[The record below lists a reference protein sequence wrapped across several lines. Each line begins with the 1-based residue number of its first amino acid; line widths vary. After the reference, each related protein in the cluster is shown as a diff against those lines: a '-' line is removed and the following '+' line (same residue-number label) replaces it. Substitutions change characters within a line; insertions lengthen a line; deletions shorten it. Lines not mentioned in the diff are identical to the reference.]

1 MQILNAFVTYIALP
15 RRLQNIAI
23 SWYVMQQEVTILKKS
38 SNVINLIK
46 EQSSLSINKLNFLRF
61 CSK

>member
-1 MQILNAFVTYIALP
+1 MYIALP
-15 RRLQNIAI
+15 RRLQNVAI
-23 SWYVMQQEVTILKKS
+23 SWYVMQQEVTILKRS
-38 SNVINLIK
+38 SKVINLIK